1 MISLGDTREARAPTP
16 DTTTRERER
25 ARREPARAMAATSC
39 TVLAGSYERFVFGYA
54 LDVGSSDADGTT
66 GGGGARLAKS
76 FTVDA
81 HLSSVKAV
89 ACAGGYAASGGSDD
103 LIRVY
108 HCDDRGA
115 MADLGMCVGHRG
127 DVRALTFYSPRGY
140 APTRLL
146 SGGADGELMVWDA
159 TDNFDQLKTMRAHR
173 GGVCSISAHA
183 SGRVAL
189 TSGADSHVAMWDMKK
204 GRVAYK
210 FKTPDIVDKLMFTS
224 DGARY
229 VSQTTKKI
237 TLTDAEA
244 GNVISTF
251 ATPAKA
257 LCSETRGSMVYV
269 GCEGGDVLVYDTRKS
284 GSDKAVNQ
292 IAKAHPQRVRGV
304 ALVDTGEIDDDS
316 GPREL
321 ITAGSE
327 GVVRVWDMRNT
338 SSTQAET
345 SSTPVAEIS
354 TGARYTCLCT
364 MPAKTLPDAPKPKMP
379 SMPPRDQTAKKSTQ
393 VQAAKGGSKKVKK
406 KQKAAV
412 VDDGFEIVREES
424 TGPSAKRAPSRF
436 DDDSDDG
443 TPYAKPT
450 SGNKKKRQGSY
461 EKTAT
466 SARRQAHGI
475 KQKKRRW

>member
-1 MISLGDTREARAPTP
+1 M
-16 DTTTRERER
+16 
-25 ARREPARAMAATSC
+25 RAMATTSC
-39 TVLAGSYERFVFGYA
+39 TVLAGSYERFVFGYT
-54 LDVGSSDADGTT
+54 LDVGASDADGTS
-66 GGGGARLAKS
+66 GGGGTTLAKS

-108 HCDDRGA
+108 HCDETGA
-115 MADLGMCVGHRG
+115 VADLGMCVGHRG

-210 FKTPDIVDKLMFTS
+210 CKTPEIVDKLMFTR

-229 VSQTTKKI
+229 VSQTARKI

-269 GCEGGDVLVYDTRKS
+269 GCEGGDVLVYDTRSS

-292 IAKAHPQRVRGV
+292 LTKAHPQRVRGV
-304 ALVDTGEIDDDS
+304 ALVDGGDDADDS
-316 GPREL
+316 GPLEL

-345 SSTPVAEIS
+345 SSVPIAEIS

-364 MPAKTLPDAPKPKMP
+364 MPAKTLPEAPKPKMP
-379 SMPPRDQTAKKSTQ
+379 SMPPRDHNAKKTTQ
-393 VQAAKGGSKKVKK
+393 VQAAKDSHKTAKK
-406 KQKAAV
+406 KQKPAV

-424 TGPSAKRAPSRF
+424 AGPSAKRAPSRF
-436 DDDSDDG
+436 DDDSDDDA
-443 TPYAKPT
+443 PYAKPT
-450 SGNKKKRQGSY
+450 GGNKKKRQGSY

-466 SARRQAHGI
+466 SARRKAHGI
-475 KQKKRRW
+475 KQKKRR

>member
-1 MISLGDTREARAPTP
+1 M
-16 DTTTRERER
+16 
-25 ARREPARAMAATSC
+25 
-39 TVLAGSYERFVFGYA
+39 
-54 LDVGSSDADGTT
+54 
-66 GGGGARLAKS
+66 
-76 FTVDA
+76 
-81 HLSSVKAV
+81 

-210 FKTPDIVDKLMFTS
+210 CKTPDIVDKLMFTS

-229 VSQTTKKI
+229 VSQTTKKN

-257 LCSETRGSMVYV
+257 LCSETGGSMVYV

-327 GVVRVWDMRNT
+327 GVVRVWDMRNA

-345 SSTPVAEIS
+345 TSTPVAEIS

-436 DDDSDDG
+436 DDDSDDD

-461 EKTAT
+461 EKRAT

-475 KQKKRRW
+475 KQKKRR

>member
-1 MISLGDTREARAPTP
+1 M
-16 DTTTRERER
+16 
-25 ARREPARAMAATSC
+25 
-39 TVLAGSYERFVFGYA
+39 
-54 LDVGSSDADGTT
+54 
-66 GGGGARLAKS
+66 
-76 FTVDA
+76 
-81 HLSSVKAV
+81 

-210 FKTPDIVDKLMFTS
+210 CKTPDIVDKLMFTS

-269 GCEGGDVLVYDTRKS
+269 GCEGGDVLDPA
-284 GSDKAVNQ
+284 DA
-292 IAKAHPQRVRGV
+292 AHRRFDPLGHLGFQFGRRG
-304 ALVDTGEIDDDS
+304 ARLGDDD
-316 GPREL
+316 
-321 ITAGSE
+321 
-327 GVVRVWDMRNT
+327 D
-338 SSTQAET
+338 
-345 SSTPVAEIS
+345 
-354 TGARYTCLCT
+354 GARKIDVGIALDPHHEEGDDARHRQTEEHDERRDRV
-364 MPAKTLPDAPKPKMP
+364 PDGPG
-379 SMPPRDQTAKKSTQ
+379 RDILEVHPLSP
-393 VQAAKGGSKKVKK
+393 
-406 KQKAAV
+406 
-412 VDDGFEIVREES
+412 F
-424 TGPSAKRAPSRF
+424 RF
-436 DDDSDDG
+436 D
-443 TPYAKPT
+443 P
-450 SGNKKKRQGSY
+450 
-461 EKTAT
+461 TAT
-466 SARRQAHGI
+466 VRSQPMLRSR
-475 KQKKRRW
+475 